1 MRPNHA
7 FILSILVAAST
18 PAFAQEDGNETEFTT
33 DEAVEEVL
41 VEDVV
46 SDEPITEE
54 LAEEAPVEEVTE
66 DAAVA
71 EEATQEPVEEDALAD
86 TATEEGIVEEVA
98 AEDTLEG
105 ATPDL
110 EEVAASD
117 PDLDV
122 RLNED
127 GGVDAMVMLSD
138 VLFEFGDAT
147 LSPDALQVLAGIA
160 DKLSDVPSM
169 EITGHTDA
177 IGDPAFNL
185 VLGQRRA
192 DAVRDWLVAN
202 TAFSAEVITASGVGE
217 ADPIAPNRTEA
228 GADNPEGRA
237 LNRRV
242 EFTLPDAG

>member
-7 FILSILVAAST
+7 FVLSILVAAAS
-18 PAFAQEDGNETEFTT
+18 PAFAQEDGNDTEIAT
-33 DEAVEEVL
+33 DEAAEEVL
-41 VEDVV
+41 VEEAV

-71 EEATQEPVEEDALAD
+71 EEATQEPAKE
-86 TATEEGIVEEVA
+86 TAANEVDIVEEVA
-98 AEDTLEG
+98 AEDSLEN

-147 LSPDALQVLAGIA
+147 LSPDALEVLAGIA

-177 IGDPAFNL
+177 IGDPEFNL

-202 TAFSAEVITASGVGE
+202 TAFSADAIIARGVGE
-217 ADPIAPNRTEA
+217 TDPIAPNRTEA

>member
-7 FILSILVAAST
+7 FVLSILVAAAT
-18 PAFAQEDGNETEFTT
+18 PAFAQEDGNETAPPI
-33 DEAVEEVL
+33 DEAVDEVL
-41 VEDVV
+41 VEDAV
-46 SDEPITEE
+46 SDEPTTEE
-54 LAEEAPVEEVTE
+54 LAEDAPVAEVTE
-66 DAAVA
+66 DAAVT
-71 EEATQEPVEEDALAD
+71 EGVTQEPVEEDAIAD
-86 TATEEGIVEEVA
+86 AATKEDIVEEVTS
-98 AEDTLEG
+98 EDALED

-147 LSPDALQVLAGIA
+147 LSPAALEVLAGIA
-160 DKLSDVPSM
+160 GKLSDVPSM

-177 IGDPAFNL
+177 IGDPEFNL
-185 VLGQRRA
+185 DLGQRRA

-202 TAFSAEVITASGVGE
+202 TAFSADAITARGVGE